1 MDPPDM
7 VKNVMSRESITKML
21 VAGMGGS
28 ENKLREI
35 FKLDLF
41 GFDLLVTSEKREMV
55 VVDVNY
61 FPSYKE
67 MSEYWPKLLAEYLVE
82 MHLVRTKLSAGTSTG
97 TGATTTGATTTTP
110 IA

>member
-1 MDPPDM
+1 
-7 VKNVMSRESITKML
+7 
-21 VAGMGGS
+21 GGGGGGEEKSTVTLS
-28 ENKLREI
+28 EVTPIANKLREI

>member
-1 MDPPDM
+1 
-7 VKNVMSRESITKML
+7 
-21 VAGMGGS
+21 MGGS

-82 MHLVRTKLSAGTSTG
+82 MHLVRTKLSAGTG
-97 TGATTTGATTTTP
+97 TGATTTTT
-110 IA
+110 IALRLSNRFKHFMVVCGLINCE